1 VGNVHKDELLPKMP
15 HILKTLYDLD
25 ILDEK
30 VIIDWG
36 EKVSICLFFSCDTY
50 DHFLLVLE
58 NDLLYNSGNF
68 DDFFMIS
75 L

>member
-1 VGNVHKDELLPKMP
+1 MGNVHKDELLPKMP

-50 DHFLLVLE
+50 DHFLLVLGKWP
-58 NDLLYNSGNF
+58 LYNSDNF
-68 DDFFMIS
+68 DDFFMMS